1 MSVSAGRSRI
11 RACAYAVLPPLDL
24 DSNDQCLR
32 ELQHVQAIVAYCYS
46 APRQTFGDI
55 FFHFE
60 QASLAVFSP
69 EPVSIFRVRPEHG
82 VEPVD
87 KKSQLVPDEWHRVPG
102 YQGTYNFH
110 HPFWLAKG
118 SRLYPPV
125 PHIGLNISQDLAWDL
140 TKMFCGAFTTPFAAG
155 IASAA
160 NDRDCGTN
168 SDSDHL
174 VQSRERTLE

>member
-1 MSVSAGRSRI
+1 MTLRPGEAPGVAIAVFPFLKTRDPIRLGNFNFRSTDDTNGLSEEDSTRVREITEMLFLQDDLRI
-11 RACAYAVLPPLDL
+11 RASAYTVLPPLDL

-69 EPVSIFRVRPEHG
+69 EPVSIFLVRPEHG

-87 KKSQLVPDEWHRVPG
+87 KNSV
-102 YQGTYNFH
+102 
-110 HPFWLAKG
+110 G
-118 SRLYPPV
+118 SR
-125 PHIGLNISQDLAWDL
+125 
-140 TKMFCGAFTTPFAAG
+140 
-155 IASAA
+155 
-160 NDRDCGTN
+160 
-168 SDSDHL
+168 
-174 VQSRERTLE
+174 